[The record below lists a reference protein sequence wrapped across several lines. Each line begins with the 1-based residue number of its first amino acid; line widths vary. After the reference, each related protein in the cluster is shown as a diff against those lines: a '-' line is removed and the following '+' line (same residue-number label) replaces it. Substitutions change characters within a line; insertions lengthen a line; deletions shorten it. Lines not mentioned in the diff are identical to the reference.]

1 MLELKTN
8 LRQTIEPLV
17 YLALKE
23 PLNRFAEQHWREADR
38 NNLTTITFRRKLAAL
53 AAEYYTERKG
63 NARWRGIMDQDS
75 SKQIVIELA
84 RIRTRYSAHTKT
96 SGIHTEDIT
105 KLAKGSAN
113 SKPA

>member
-53 AAEYYTERKG
+53 AAEYYSERKG
-63 NARWRGIMDQDS
+63 NARWRGIIDQDS
-75 SKQIVIELA
+75 SKQMVIELA
-84 RIRTRYSAHTKT
+84 RIRTRYSGYAKM
-96 SGIHTEDIT
+96 SSIHTVDVT
-105 KLAKGSAN
+105 KLTK
-113 SKPA
+113 KLR